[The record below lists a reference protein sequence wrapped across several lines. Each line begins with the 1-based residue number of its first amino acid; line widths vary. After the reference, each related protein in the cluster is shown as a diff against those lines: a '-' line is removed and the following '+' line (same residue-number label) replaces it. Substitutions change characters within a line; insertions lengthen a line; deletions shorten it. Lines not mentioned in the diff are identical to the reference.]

1 MKTRVIYRFGL
12 VVVLMASLLL
22 SACAPTAPAA
32 KESASSASQPQAF
45 KVALLLPG
53 SANDQSWN
61 QLGYDGL
68 QAIKKELGAEVAFSE
83 NVKTTDA
90 VDALRDYASKGF
102 NIIFVHGG
110 EFEEAALKVA
120 PEFPDLRIVVIT
132 GVTGNDTNVVAVDNA
147 PWQYGYAYG
156 YMAGKMTK
164 TGRVGYVTALEGLP
178 TIINLVGAWKVGL
191 KAANPTAVGCVVYL
205 SDPDDVAGAREAAL
219 AQIEAGADVVQH
231 ELGRGTQGV
240 IDVAHE
246 KGVWTV
252 GRQDSDIER
261 APKEIM
267 TVTMFDWNQKFVT
280 LAKQARE
287 GTMPTGAF
295 FFGFHTPEA
304 PGFTFEYKNG
314 EWNPAIPDDV
324 IKSFNQD
331 VVQKF
336 IKEPMMSFKPEDAK
350 GGCE

>member
-1 MKTRVIYRFGL
+1 MFKRNFVRFVMCAML
-12 VVVLMASLLL
+12 IVTVTLT
-22 SACAPTAPAA
+22 ACSPTTTDSSKPAA
-32 KESASSASQPQAF
+32 DAGPV

-61 QLGYDGL
+61 QLGYDAL
-68 QAIKKELGAEVAFSE
+68 QAVKNELGADVAFSE

-90 VDALRDYASKGF
+90 VDALRDYISKGYK
-102 NIIFVHGG
+102 IIFVHGG
-110 EFEEAALKVA
+110 EFEEASLKVA
-120 PEFPDLRIVVIT
+120 AESPDAKIIVIT
-132 GVTGNDTNVVAVDNA
+132 GVTGNDKNVVAVDNA

-156 YMAGKMTK
+156 YMAGKLTK
-164 TGRVGYVTALEGLP
+164 SNQVGYVTALEGLP
-178 TIINLVGAWKVGL
+178 TIVNLVAAWKEGV
-191 KAANPTAVGCVVYL
+191 KAANPDAVGCVVYL

-261 APKEIM
+261 APDEIM
-267 TVTMFDWNQKFVT
+267 TVTIFDWNQKFVALT
-280 LAKQARE
+280 KQAMD
-287 GTMPTGAF
+287 GTLPTGAY
-295 FFGFHTPEA
+295 FFGFHTPDA
-304 PGFTFEYKNG
+304 PGFEFKYKDG
-314 EWNPAIPDDV
+314 SWNPAIPEDV
-324 IKSFNQD
+324 IKSFEQD

-336 IKEPMMSFKPEDAK
+336 IAEPMMSFKPEDAK